1 MSASKDKKNAKY
13 TNITTIT
20 QKKMSA
26 QKYGHFLLL
35 FAVNVTIFYIRID
48 FFATRPAT

>member
-20 QKKMSA
+20 QKKCPHKS
-26 QKYGHFLLL
+26 
-35 FAVNVTIFYIRID
+35 TDIFCCYSL
-48 FFATRPAT
+48 